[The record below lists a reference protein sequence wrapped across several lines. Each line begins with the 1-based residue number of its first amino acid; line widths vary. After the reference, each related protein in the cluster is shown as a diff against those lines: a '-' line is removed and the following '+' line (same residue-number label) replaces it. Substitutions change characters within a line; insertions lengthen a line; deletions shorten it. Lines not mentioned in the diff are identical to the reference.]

1 MLDLISE
8 AQQQLNCFVVLN
20 EFVVK
25 VSPGG
30 VLHFYFLFPGDLH
43 RRKIAVFIIHQ
54 IPQKNPVLDHL

>member
-8 AQQQLNCFVVLN
+8 AQQQLNCFGILN

-30 VLHFYFLFPGDLH
+30 VLQFYFLFPGDLH
-43 RRKIAVFIIHQ
+43 QRKIAVFIIC
-54 IPQKNPVLDHL
+54 